1 MKTVTPIRNGR
12 ATQPT
17 AVNSP
22 SLVPTMKIGSKTR
35 PGKNRNMQIPNCSS
49 STEPCQAA
57 SNNATP
63 TSGPP
68 IKINGITALNPYSVQ
83 SVSEALGSTSSID
96 SPTAIGRR
104 QQQKHKIPRVN
115 LRLVITRRNLRNFL
129 KGQITKNRKVS
140 TPNARLLC
148 NPKKPSAVTTKV
160 AAQKKNRVVSRLA
173 TVSILTKVSQHG
185 CYMLIVS
192 NVPQILKIK

>member
-1 MKTVTPIRNGR
+1 MIAIVNTVTPIRNGR

-22 SLVPTMKIGSKTR
+22 SLVPTMKIGSNTS
-35 PGKNRNMQIPNCSS
+35 PGKNRNIQIPNCNN

-57 SNNATP
+57 SNKAMP

-68 IKINGITALNPYSVQ
+68 IKTNRTTALKPYSVQ
-83 SVSEALGSTSSID
+83 SVSEAPGSTSSIG
-96 SPTAIGRR
+96 SPTPIGRR
-104 QQQKHKIPRVN
+104 QQQRHKTPRVN
-115 LRLVITRRNLRNFL
+115 FRLVITRRNLRNFL
-129 KGQITKNRKVS
+129 KGQITKNRKVR
-140 TPNARLLC
+140 TANALLLC

-173 TVSILTKVSQHG
+173 TVSILTKVSHHW
-185 CYMLIVS
+185 MLYAQV
-192 NVPQILKIK
+192 